1 MVWWPATGLE
11 VLDQPIAEWPA
22 WLEPA
27 KPAPAPKATRPAA
40 DGAPATLPA
49 IVGLIRT
56 VALAPQG
63 QRNAVTYWAACRM
76 RENVDDGKISAG
88 LARELLLEAAAR
100 TGLSMIEAARTFDSA
115 MRESSRG

>member
-1 MVWWPATGLE
+1 
-11 VLDQPIAEWPA
+11 
-22 WLEPA
+22 
-27 KPAPAPKATRPAA
+27 
-40 DGAPATLPA
+40 
-49 IVGLIRT
+49 
-56 VALAPQG
+56 
-63 QRNAVTYWAACRM
+63 M